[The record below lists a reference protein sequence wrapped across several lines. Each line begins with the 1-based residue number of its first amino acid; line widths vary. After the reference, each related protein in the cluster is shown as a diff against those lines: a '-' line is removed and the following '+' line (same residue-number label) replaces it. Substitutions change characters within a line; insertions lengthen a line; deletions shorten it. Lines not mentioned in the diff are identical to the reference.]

1 MVNTRVVILLC
12 IFLSFLLCACIPNL
26 QRIKGQEVIRECP
39 SPNGRY
45 TIIAYLNNGG
55 ATVNYA
61 VLCTVKDNETG
72 RIKNIYWNYHC
83 SETVIEW
90 LDDQTAV
97 LNGITLNVLKETW
110 DYRKQQ

>member
-1 MVNTRVVILLC
+1 MKKLSVILLC
-12 IFLSFLLCACIPNL
+12 LLLALLLCGCVPDL
-26 QRIKGQEVIRECP
+26 QRIRGQEVIRECSSP
-39 SPNGRY
+39 SGRY

-72 RIKNIYWNYHC
+72 SSRNIYWNYHC
-83 SETVIEW
+83 SDAAIEW
-90 LDDQTAV
+90 IDDQTAV
-97 LNGITLNVLKETW
+97 INGITLNVLKNTW